1 MQNKVYFS
9 KELNQHFRFT
19 AEGIIF
25 EDKVYYTNAEMK
37 CIKTSDIDIT
47 IIHDAKLKFG
57 GEMINEADLQ
67 KLTQKYNNE
76 PSNFEKAVDHAVRLI
91 KSGLLGRNAIYK
103 ASNDFNVS
111 ASAIGQELGKR
122 RKKGND

>member
-1 MQNKVYFS
+1 MKNKVYFS

-19 AEGIIF
+19 KDGVIF
-25 EDKVYYTNAEMK
+25 EDKVIYTNAEIEA
-37 CIKTSDIDIT
+37 IKGSDLSIK

-57 GEMINEADLQ
+57 GEIISEDDLE
-67 KLTQKYNNE
+67 KLTKKYNNE
-76 PSNFEKAVDHAVRLI
+76 PSNFIKAADYASKLM
-91 KSGLLGRNAIYK
+91 KEGLQGRNAIYK

-122 RKKGND
+122 RKK